1 LRKKPPWIDEKT
13 ACRPAGG
20 RKDKERGGKDMN
32 EFAVSVKGA
41 DRSKRVT
48 YEQVNKCAGCWVETN
63 GKSLRRYVA
72 KPSFHFE
79 LKGDRREIE
88 RRCCSLAKKFR
99 QEGIIVACHDSRA
112 KGSGVFTLKLSDA
125 TGDAAME
132 AIAQHFVDAGFH
144 WVSGSLYKPEFRFV
158 AFSRDEM
165 AIVRRAVKTLPKAF
179 RPVLNFRKA
188 KTRHIDES
196 EYDAVIADRADD
208 DKVRADVF
216 IMGIPKRKEK

>member
-1 LRKKPPWIDEKT
+1 
-13 ACRPAGG
+13 
-20 RKDKERGGKDMN
+20 MN

-41 DRSKRVT
+41 DGSKIVT
-48 YEQVNKCAGCWVETN
+48 CEQVDKCAGCWVETD
-63 GKSLRRYVA
+63 GKSRRRYVA

-88 RRCCSLAKKFR
+88 RRCCSLAKKFN
-99 QEGIIVACHDSRA
+99 QEGIIVACRDSKV
-112 KGSGVFTLKLSDA
+112 KGSGVFTLKLPDT

-144 WVSGSLYKPEFRFV
+144 WVSGCLYTPVFRFV

-196 EYDAVIADRADD
+196 EYDAVIADKAGDGD
-208 DKVRADVF
+208 VRADVF
-216 IMGIPKRKEK
+216 IMGIPKRPER

>member
-1 LRKKPPWIDEKT
+1 
-13 ACRPAGG
+13 
-20 RKDKERGGKDMN
+20 MN

-41 DRSKRVT
+41 DRSKSVT
-48 YEQVNKCAGCWVETN
+48 CEQIDKCAGCWVETD

-88 RRCCSLAKKFR
+88 RRCCSLAKKFG
-99 QEGIIVACHDSRA
+99 QEGIIIACRDSKA
-112 KGSGVFTLKLSDA
+112 TGSGVFTLKLPDT
-125 TGDAAME
+125 TGDDAME

-144 WVSGSLYKPEFRFV
+144 WVSGCLYTPEFRFV
-158 AFSRDEM
+158 AFSREEV

-179 RPVLNFRKA
+179 RPVLSLRKA
-188 KTRHIDES
+188 QTRHIDES
-196 EYDAVIADRADD
+196 EYDAVIADKADD

-216 IMGIPKRKEK
+216 IMGIPKRPEK